1 MSEERAAPPLKFVGG
16 KRGLLPRLVPL
27 LPPRAPRSVYR
38 EPFVGGG
45 AMFWEVGGPNS
56 VLSDANAELI
66 TTYCAIRDH
75 VDAVI
80 AELRTMPNDKDYF
93 HMVRARDPA
102 HMDVVQ
108 VAARM
113 RYLNATCTNGLYR
126 VNSRGQFNTAYGYYE
141 NPGICN
147 EPRLRACSAALQG
160 VRTFAADFEV
170 ALICA
175 EPGDVVFMDPPYV
188 PASKTSSFVGYT
200 AGGFTHDS
208 ATSSVVA
215 SSMTP
220 VQGGLFASAPTAPA
234 SLAHVRNETD
244 QQRLVRMLRDLDQR
258 GVLWMLTNSNTETS
272 RALYTGW
279 NVTILEGV
287 RRQVSALGGK
297 SGDGPAALSSDI
309 VVRNYE

>member
-1 MSEERAAPPLKFVGG
+1 MSEEKAAPPLKYVGG
-16 KRGLLPRLVPL
+16 KGGLLPRLVPL
-27 LPPRAPRSVYR
+27 LPPRAPRSIYR

-102 HMDVVQ
+102 HMGVVQ

-113 RYLNATCTNGLYR
+113 IYLNKTCTNGLYR
-126 VNSRGQFNTAYGYYE
+126 VNSKGQFNAAFGYYK

-160 VRTFAADFEV
+160 VRIFAADFEV
-170 ALICA
+170 ALENA

-188 PASKTSSFVGYT
+188 PASATSSFVGYT
-200 AGGFTHDS
+200 AGGFTHE
-208 ATSSVVA
+208 VVA
-215 SSMTP
+215 SSTQSA
-220 VQGGLFASAPTAPA
+220 QGGLFAATAVPAASQAP
-234 SLAHVRNETD
+234 VRKETD
-244 QQRLVRMLRDLDQR
+244 QRRLVRVLRELDQR
-258 GVLWMLTNSNTETS
+258 GVLWMLTNSNVVTS

-287 RRQVSALGGK
+287 RRDSSESAKLTAGEFNE
-297 SGDGPAALSSDI
+297 P
-309 VVRNYE
+309 

>member
-1 MSEERAAPPLKFVGG
+1 MSEEKAAPLLKFVGG

-27 LPPRAPRSVYR
+27 LPPRAPRSTYR

-45 AMFWEVGGPNS
+45 AMFWEVGGQCS

-80 AELRTMPNDKDYF
+80 AELRTTPNDKDYF

-102 HMDVVQ
+102 HMGVVQ

-113 RYLNATCTNGLYR
+113 IYLNKTCTNGLYR
-126 VNSRGQFNTAYGYYE
+126 VNSKGQFNAAFGYYA

-147 EPRLRACSAALQG
+147 EPRPRACSAALQG
-160 VRTFAADFEV
+160 VTVFAADFEV
-170 ALICA
+170 ALEHA
-175 EPGDVVFMDPPYV
+175 AAGDVVFMDPPYI
-188 PASKTSSFVGYT
+188 PASATSSFVGYT
-200 AGGFTHDS
+200 AAGFTHDK
-208 ATSSVVA
+208 APTAA
-215 SSMTP
+215 STAAAAP
-220 VQGGLFASAPTAPA
+220 AQGGLFAATLPAPK
-234 SLAHVRNETD
+234 ETD
-244 QQRLVRMLRDLDQR
+244 QQRLVRVLRELDRR
-258 GVLWMLTNSNTETS
+258 GVLWMLTNSNTEDS

-309 VVRNYE
+309 VVRNYG

>member
-1 MSEERAAPPLKFVGG
+1 
-16 KRGLLPRLVPL
+16 
-27 LPPRAPRSVYR
+27 
-38 EPFVGGG
+38 
-45 AMFWEVGGPNS
+45 MFWEVGGMNS

-102 HMDVVQ
+102 HMGVVQ

-113 RYLNATCTNGLYR
+113 IYLNKTCTNGLYR
-126 VNSRGQFNTAYGYYE
+126 VNSKGQFNAAFGYYT

-160 VRTFAADFEV
+160 VNVFAADFEV
-170 ALICA
+170 ALEHA
-175 EPGDVVFMDPPYV
+175 GAGNVVFMDPPYV
-188 PASKTSSFVGYT
+188 PASATSSFVGYT
-200 AGGFTHDS
+200 AGGFTHDKVPSAASMAS
-208 ATSSVVA
+208 ATPA
-215 SSMTP
+215 
-220 VQGGLFASAPTAPA
+220 QGGLFEASSTAPVSPA
-234 SLAHVRNETD
+234 PVRKETD
-244 QQRLVRMLRDLDQR
+244 QQRLVRVLRDLDRR
-258 GVLWMLTNSNTETS
+258 GVLWMLTNSNTEDS

-279 NVTILEGV
+279 NVTILDGV

>member
-1 MSEERAAPPLKFVGG
+1 MSEEKAAPFCKYAGG
-16 KRGLLPRLVPL
+16 KRGLLSRLVPL
-27 LPPRAPRSVYR
+27 LPPRAPRSIYR

-66 TTYCAIRDH
+66 TTYCTIRDH
-75 VDAVI
+75 VAAVI

-102 HMDVVQ
+102 HMGVVQ

-113 RYLNATCTNGLYR
+113 IYLNKTCTNGLYR
-126 VNSRGQFNTAYGYYE
+126 VNRSGQFNAAFGYYT

-160 VRTFAADFEV
+160 VRIFAADFER

-188 PASKTSSFVGYT
+188 PASATSSFVGYT
-200 AGGFTHDS
+200 AGGFTHEDT
-208 ATSSVVA
+208 APPVAASVA
-215 SSMTP
+215 AP
-220 VQGGLFASAPTAPA
+220 VQGGLFAPTPTAPVSPA
-234 SLAHVRNETD
+234 PARKETD
-244 QQRLVRMLRDLDQR
+244 QQRLVRVLRDIDQR
-258 GVLWMLTNSNTETS
+258 GVLWMLTNSNTESS

-309 VVRNYE
+309 VVRNYG

>member
-1 MSEERAAPPLKFVGG
+1 MSEEKAASPWKWVGS

-27 LPPRAPRSVYR
+27 LPPRAPRSTYR

-75 VDAVI
+75 VDAVV

-102 HMDVVQ
+102 HMGVVQ

-113 RYLNATCTNGLYR
+113 IYLNKTCTNGLYR
-126 VNSRGQFNTAYGYYE
+126 VNSKGQFNAAFGYYT

-160 VRTFAADFEV
+160 VRLFAADFER

-175 EPGDVVFMDPPYV
+175 EPGDFVFMDPPYV
-188 PASKTSSFVGYT
+188 PASATSSFVGYT
-200 AGGFTHDS
+200 TGGFTHNK
-208 ATSSVVA
+208 APVQARTVA
-215 SSMTP
+215 GKLA
-220 VQGGLFASAPTAPA
+220 QGGLFAATSVSGAKAPT
-234 SLAHVRNETD
+234 RKETD
-244 QQRLVRMLRDLDQR
+244 QQRLVRVLRELDQR
-258 GVLWMLTNSNTETS
+258 GVLWMLTNSNTDDS

-279 NVTILEGV
+279 NVTILDGV

-309 VVRNYE
+309 VVRNYG